1 MKVYVAQIDIPYEDS
16 YGFTYEAPYQ
26 LGIFSSLEKAKE
38 RVLAYKPAA
47 LPEYVKE
54 VMPSSDY
61 DYCVCEVEM
70 DDISQE
76 SDYEPVWCL
85 E

>member
-1 MKVYVAQIDIPYEDS
+1 MKVYVAQIDIP
-16 YGFTYEAPYQ
+16 YEAPYQ

-38 RVLAYKPAA
+38 RVLTS
-47 LPEYVKE
+47 VKE
-54 VMPSSDY
+54 VMPSEDF
-61 DYCVCEVEM
+61 DYCVCEVEV

-76 SDYEPVWCL
+76 SDYEAVWCL

>member
-16 YGFTYEAPYQ
+16 YGFTYESPYQ

-38 RVLAYKPAA
+38 R
-47 LPEYVKE
+47 
-54 VMPSSDY
+54 
-61 DYCVCEVEM
+61 CEVEV

-76 SDYEPVWCL
+76 SDYEAVWCL